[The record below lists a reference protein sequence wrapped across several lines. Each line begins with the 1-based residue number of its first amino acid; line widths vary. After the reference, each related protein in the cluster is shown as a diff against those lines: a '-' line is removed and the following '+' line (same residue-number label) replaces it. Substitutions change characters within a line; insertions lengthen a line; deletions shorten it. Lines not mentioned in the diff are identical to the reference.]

1 MISGNVQRL
10 GIGREATALLR
21 DGADIRYVQEM
32 PNHLSQDLIDVTV
45 MDLAGGITRVSEA
58 NNAKAIWIGSLF
70 I

>member
-1 MISGNVQRL
+1 MVSGNVQRL

-45 MDLAGGITRVSEA
+45 MDDLARGYNKGVRS
-58 NNAKAIWIGSLF
+58 
-70 I
+70 